1 MFIPP
6 VTGTILFYIL
16 ILGDYKFLVSGDG
29 ITQFY
34 LSTESYN
41 IDPINLKKIVD
52 HSGNSAF
59 REYFEAS

>member
-6 VTGTILFYIL
+6 VTGSILFYIL
-16 ILGDYKFLVSGDG
+16 ILGDYKFFVSGDG

-52 HSGNSAF
+52 H
-59 REYFEAS
+59 

>member
-6 VTGTILFYIL
+6 VTG
-16 ILGDYKFLVSGDG
+16 DYKFFVSGDG

-52 HSGNSAF
+52 H
-59 REYFEAS
+59 